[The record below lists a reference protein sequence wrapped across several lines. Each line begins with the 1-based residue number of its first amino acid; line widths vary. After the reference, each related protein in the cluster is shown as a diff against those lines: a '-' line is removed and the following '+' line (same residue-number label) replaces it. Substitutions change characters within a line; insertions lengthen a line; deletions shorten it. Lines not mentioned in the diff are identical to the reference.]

1 MIKKEFYYPSSDG
14 KTKIHGIRWEPEA
27 EPRAVL
33 QIIHGMVEFIDR
45 YDDFA
50 SFLAEKGFL
59 VVGEDHLGHG
69 ESVISD
75 DYHGYFGDKG
85 NEWVIEDIHQ
95 LRKLIQ
101 KEYPETPY
109 LMLGHSMGSFLVRQ
123 YITEREAGYAEGL
136 SGVVVMGTGWQPRP
150 LIKAGMAVSKI
161 LGIKK
166 VGKKAPILDAMA
178 FGSYLKRIKNPKTIQ
193 DWLTRDDN
201 VVEWYMNEPWCT
213 FKFTPNAYYH
223 MFAGMLKA
231 HDVDRMKNLPAG
243 MPILFCSGAEDPVG
257 GWGEGVRKA
266 YMVYTEN
273 TECDTDIKLYYDDRH
288 EILNELDKEEVYS
301 DLLEFLETSIS

>member
-231 HDVDRMKNLPAG
+231 HDVDRMKNLPPG